1 MEVFITILLI
11 GVVMVNLIDLSG
23 FIDSVEWWLSRTL
36 NIKARIPKPFSCSY
50 CMTHHIAVLYLLIAG
65 HLTLLNYVFVLL
77 VAYLTP
83 QIKDTLILLS
93 TGIQSLL
100 NLLQNLIDR

>member
-65 HLTLLNYVFVLL
+65 QLTLLNYVFVLL
-77 VAYLTP
+77 VAFLTP
-83 QIKDTLILLS
+83 QIKDMLLLVKALIQRPLTTLLELL
-93 TGIQSLL
+93 
-100 NLLQNLIDR
+100 DR